1 MEALQT
7 IRGEQVRQPPRRWGS
22 AVFALKAGVL
32 RARRWFED
40 FKDGPQ
46 RWPVDRGATE
56 AWDFCNEL
64 RSPLWVHAEPA
75 ELRFELGKVENLRL
89 ACTRIDGVVL
99 EPGNVFSFWRQV
111 GRASRRRGFVV
122 GRMLQQGCVIPAV
135 GGGLCQLSNALY
147 GLALRSGCEIVER
160 HAHSVRM
167 PSAPLH
173 DATVAWNYVDLRF
186 RAVQRMRISAT
197 LSADEL
203 IVGFQLER
211 AYDLVAQEP
220 VGLVAIS
227 HVVQSCA
234 TCHEVG
240 CFRHE
245 GGRHEV

>member
-1 MEALQT
+1 
-7 IRGEQVRQPPRRWGS
+7 
-22 AVFALKAGVL
+22 
-32 RARRWFED
+32 
-40 FKDGPQ
+40 
-46 RWPVDRGATE
+46 
-56 AWDFCNEL
+56 
-64 RSPLWVHAEPA
+64 
-75 ELRFELGKVENLRL
+75 
-89 ACTRIDGVVL
+89 
-99 EPGNVFSFWRQV
+99 
-111 GRASRRRGFVV
+111 
-122 GRMLQQGCVIPAV
+122 
-135 GGGLCQLSNALY
+135 
-147 GLALRSGCEIVER
+147 
-160 HAHSVRM
+160 
-167 PSAPLH
+167 
-173 DATVAWNYVDLRF
+173 VAWNYVDLRF